1 MIEFD
6 EFESWLQKHIGI
18 LPNSKITL
26 KKNKNITVDTGTTT
40 SELGQLFKVFDKV
53 KTQFFFVVYYINL
66 ILYSFLSYSPG
77 FRWYNFGVRSTRHDE
92 GPRTNSLR
100 GRHRSNDESGRPR

>member
-1 MIEFD
+1 MIEFN

-53 KTQFFFVVYYINL
+53 NNKFIDFTVFN
-66 ILYSFLSYSPG
+66 
-77 FRWYNFGVRSTRHDE
+77 NTSTYF
-92 GPRTNSLR
+92 
-100 GRHRSNDESGRPR
+100 